1 MNSVDRR
8 PRPAATMPSAEEKHL
23 LDYVRV
29 IYKRRW
35 IALPVFLIVMTFGVI
50 NTLRQTSVYQGRVQ
64 LLIEKDTPN
73 VATLDQMFQ
82 SQDGWFL
89 DDFYQTQYRILQSR
103 SLARRSV
110 DLLGLWDAPRLGN
123 GPDLRGG
130 FSLLGLVQSGV
141 SKVYGLVKSAS
152 SGSQKPASAE
162 PPAQAAA
169 VDGETAVQSARI
181 DEFLAGL
188 TVAPV
193 KNSRL
198 VELRYQSTDPV
209 FAASAANAVAKSY
222 IQQSMDFRTTTSKA
236 AADFLGDR
244 LGEQRK
250 AVEKSEA
257 ALQAFRERNGA
268 VSVADNSS
276 SNIVMARLTDLNAAL
291 TKAKT
296 ERINKEALYNQLK
309 SAEKSGA
316 VDALPAVLSNDYI
329 QRLKGELADL
339 QRQRAQ
345 LAERYGERHAEMIKM
360 RTAIETADAKL
371 RNEMG
376 KIVESVANQYQAA
389 LSEERGLQSALDAQK
404 GEALGLNRKGIE
416 FSVLQ
421 REVESNRQIYQSLL
435 QRTKETD
442 ISSERRST
450 NVRIIDAAETP
461 RVPILPHTER
471 DLMITTFGALL
482 LALGLVFVVDY
493 MDNRIKTPQELKT
506 HLPVPFL
513 GMLPTLAQS
522 KEGVNPLISNDDV
535 PANFMEAFKKVRT
548 NMLFSSADDG
558 LHSVVV
564 TSAAPGEGKS
574 LVASNLAVALAQTGQ
589 RVLLMDAD
597 MRRPRVHEIFD
608 APMEPGLSN
617 LMTGNVKASEA
628 IRKAPSVPG
637 LWLLPSG
644 HIPPN
649 PAELLGSRRYSMFVA
664 SLAEHFDWLI
674 IDSPPVMVVADGSIV
689 ANLATGVLFVVG
701 ADRTTRQAV
710 RAAYDQ
716 LVSANARVI
725 GSVLNRVDIERHSY
739 YYASYYRKEYARYYV
754 ASQSRS

>member
-1 MNSVDRR
+1 MSQVAPR
-8 PRPAATMPSAEEKHL
+8 PRTTAAQPAAEEKHL

-73 VATLDQMFQ
+73 VATLDQMFNA
-82 SQDGWFL
+82 QDGWFL

-110 DLLGLWDAPRLGN
+110 DLLGVWDAPRLGN
-123 GPDLRGG
+123 GPELKDGSG
-130 FSLLGLVQSGV
+130 LLGLVGNGV
-141 SKVYGLVKSAS
+141 GSAYAFVKSQIVGAPK
-152 SGSQKPASAE
+152 QLPA
-162 PPAQAAA
+162 PAQPPVQVA
-169 VDGETAVQSARI
+169 DGETAAQSGRI
-181 DEFLAGL
+181 DEFLSGL

-193 KNSRL
+193 KSSRL

-209 FAASAANAVAKSY
+209 FAASAANTVAKAY

-236 AADFLGDR
+236 AADWLGDR
-244 LGEQRK
+244 LAEQRK
-250 AVEKSEA
+250 AVEASES
-257 ALQAFRERNGA
+257 ALQGFREKNRA
-268 VSVADNSS
+268 VSVTDNA

-296 ERINKEALYNQLK
+296 ERINKEALHNQLK
-309 SAEKSGA
+309 SAESAGA
-316 VDALPAVLSNDYI
+316 IDALPAVLSNDYI
-329 QRLKGELADL
+329 QKLKGELADL

-345 LAERYGERHAEMIKM
+345 LAERYGERHAEMIKI

-371 RNEMG
+371 RGEMG
-376 KIVESVANQYQAA
+376 KIVESVANQFQAA
-389 LSEERGLQSALDAQK
+389 LSEERGLQAALDAQK
-404 GEALGLNRKGIE
+404 GEALGMNRKGIE
-416 FSVLQ
+416 FGVLQ

-450 NVRIIDAAETP
+450 NVRVIDSAEVP

-471 DLMITTFGALL
+471 DLMITTFGGLL
-482 LALGLVFVVDY
+482 LAIGLVFLIEY
-493 MDNRIKTPQELKT
+493 MDNRIKTPQELKAT
-506 HLPVPFL
+506 LHVPFL
-513 GMLPTLAQS
+513 GMLPTVATS
-522 KEGVNPLISNDDV
+522 KDGGSPLIDNGV
-535 PANFMEAFKKVRT
+535 PANFVEAFKKVRT
-548 NMLFSSADDG
+548 NMLFCSAEEG
-558 LHSVVV
+558 LHSIVV
-564 TSAAPGEGKS
+564 TSAGPGEGKS
-574 LVASNLAVALAQTGQ
+574 LVSSNLAVALAQTGQ

-608 APMEPGLSN
+608 APQEPGLSN
-617 LMTGNVKASEA
+617 LMTSNAKASEA
-628 IRKAPSVPG
+628 IRKAPNIPG
-637 LWLLPSG
+637 LWLLPAG

-649 PAELLGSRRYSMFVA
+649 PAELLGSRRYSMFIS
-664 SLAEHFDWLI
+664 SLADHFDWLI

-710 RAAYDQ
+710 RAAHEQ

-725 GSVLNRVDIERHSY
+725 GSVLNRVDIERHAY
-739 YYASYYRKEYARYYV
+739 YYASYYRKDYARYYV
-754 ASQSRS
+754 TSQSRS